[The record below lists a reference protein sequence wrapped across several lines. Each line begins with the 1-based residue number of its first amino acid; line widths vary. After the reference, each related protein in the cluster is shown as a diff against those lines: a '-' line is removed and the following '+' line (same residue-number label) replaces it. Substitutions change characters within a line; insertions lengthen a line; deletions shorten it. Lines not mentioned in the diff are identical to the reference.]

1 MAEKKAQKKPAEITQ
16 ENLDESF
23 EVEYMSRWKLL
34 VRAFRK
40 HRAGRISLVILLILY
55 VLMLFADFFS
65 PANPYQQYTDRTFA
79 PPSEVHWK
87 YEDKLVAPY
96 IYDVMSYRDPVTYQR
111 IYEPASVIENFV
123 GTDTDGN
130 AVNYKLGEDGV
141 TAISLIFTSNINA
154 IGSKRERSLKKSTEE
169 MEMIPLSKIDM
180 MKEGGRKETITDQAT
195 LKTYIED
202 PIYSYKIARIGDLQS
217 VEIEEGVNAVNII
230 YEDGTEKEVSLS
242 ALNTIDLK
250 RFTIKWFVRG
260 WEYKLFGFI
269 PMDIHLFGVDS
280 PAQYY
285 IFGADAYGRD
295 VLTRILFGS
304 QVSLT
309 VGFAGILITFT
320 LGLFL
325 GGVAGYYGGWVDEVL
340 MRATEILMSIPSLY
354 LLISLRAILPADL
367 PSNITYLM
375 IIVIL
380 SFIGWPGM
388 SRVIRG
394 MVLSIKQ
401 SEYVEAAR
409 AMGYPTGRII
419 WKHIIPNTSTYIIVS
434 ATLSIPGYILGEA
447 GLSFLGYGIR
457 EPQSS
462 WGLMLAQA
470 QKLSVLEQY
479 PWLLLPGVF
488 LFVAILAFNLFG
500 DAMRDAMDPR
510 ALGH

>member
-1 MAEKKAQKKPAEITQ
+1 MKKKPEQKVVTNDNIEQ
-16 ENLDESF
+16 SF

-34 VRAFRK
+34 LRAFRR
-40 HRAGRISLVILLILY
+40 HNTGRISLVILIILY
-55 VLMLFADFFS
+55 VIMLFADFFS
-65 PANPYQQYTDRTFA
+65 PADPYAQKTDRTYA
-79 PPSEVHWK
+79 PPSEIHWK
-87 YEDKLVAPY
+87 YDGEWVAPY
-96 IYDVMSYRDPVTYQR
+96 IYDVLSYRDPITYQR
-111 IYEPASVIENFV
+111 IYEPASVIEYIDFKDKEGVRHEYTLEKN
-123 GTDTDGN
+123 GITD
-130 AVNYKLGEDGV
+130 
-141 TAISLIFTSNINA
+141 ISLVFRSEIIA
-154 IGSKRERSLKKSTEE
+154 VGSEKERVLRNTKQELERIPMSKTEVMKSAE
-169 MEMIPLSKIDM
+169 IS
-180 MKEGGRKETITDQAT
+180 RVITDPDELQ
-195 LKTYIED
+195 TYKDD
-202 PIYSYKIARIGDLQS
+202 PIHSYKMTRIGELES
-217 VEIEEGVNAVNII
+217 IKLTEGVEEISII
-230 YEDGTEKEVSLS
+230 YEDGSKENYEISS
-242 ALNTIDLK
+242 IEHFDLK
-250 RFTIKWFVRG
+250 RFTIKWFVKG

-269 PMDIHLFGVDS
+269 PMDIHLFGVDR
-280 PAQYY
+280 PAQFYL
-285 IFGADAYGRD
+285 FGADAYGRD
-295 VLTRILFGS
+295 VLTRIFFGS
-304 QVSLT
+304 RVSLT

-320 LGLFL
+320 LGLLL
-325 GGVAGYYGGWVDEVL
+325 GGMAGYYGGWIDEIL
-340 MRATEILMSIPSLY
+340 MRITEILMSIPSLY

-367 PSNITYLM
+367 PSHITYLM

-409 AMGYPTGRII
+409 AMGYPTRRII

-434 ATLSIPGYILGEA
+434 ATLAIPGYILGEA

-470 QKLSVLEQY
+470 QRLSVLEQY

-510 ALGH
+510 SLGH